1 MSGRAPKFQLVSKPP
16 TAPVAPVMPTTLKGY
31 SGK

>member
-16 TAPVAPVMPTTLKGY
+16 SAPVVPVMPTTLKGMT
-31 SGK
+31 GK